1 MVLGEDHKK
10 VAPSENRIRK
20 ERCTAS
26 QRKVGYG
33 QSRYIPKCPSRLLP
47 THCQESLPLPFLRLY
62 GAQGGN
68 AGLVQQEINF
78 RIDAYAAQ
86 RVHFPRWES
95 YVEFHRR
102 FETRVSYNG
111 SRELR
116 MTRPHSGLNSRV
128 KKQREYRDVT
138 LTPPEEFDSN
148 LERWTIQDI
157 RTTVRYPDGSVS
169 DPRSLSDR
177 TDTPGC
183 FSNSRLG
190 LLILSRPLPSD
201 TILRGVWLAGFT
213 EDKPRAAYGLS
224 T

>member
-1 MVLGEDHKK
+1 MHSVSKKGRLRSVSIYSKVSEQIVANTLPGEPASSISSSLWCTGWQRGTCAARNKFQNRCLG
-10 VAPSENRIRK
+10 R
-20 ERCTAS
+20 
-26 QRKVGYG
+26 
-33 QSRYIPKCPSRLLP
+33 P
-47 THCQESLPLPFLRLY
+47 TSTL
-62 GAQGGN
+62 
-68 AGLVQQEINF
+68 
-78 RIDAYAAQ
+78 
-86 RVHFPRWES
+86 PRWES

-148 LERWTIQDI
+148 LKRWTIQDI